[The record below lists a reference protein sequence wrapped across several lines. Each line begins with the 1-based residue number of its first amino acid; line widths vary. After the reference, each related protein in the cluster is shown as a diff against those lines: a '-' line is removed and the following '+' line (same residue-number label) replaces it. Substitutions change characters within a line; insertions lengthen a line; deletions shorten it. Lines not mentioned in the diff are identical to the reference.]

1 MSVRLLLTCALGVIA
16 TGCTPATT
24 TADAAPAAKPLHAT
38 TKAAAQPAQSAQVDQ
53 LGTLA
58 GQSITLSD
66 LKEKQRGALV
76 RHDAKAALDRWNI
89 LRNLALEAAGNR
101 ALEVGAKKAGI
112 SPEQF
117 LKNMEQEVP
126 LNPVTPEII
135 QAVYMGNQQ
144 HFQGQSLEQVKGL
157 IAEQL
162 GQEFKATQEHEI
174 RDRLLD
180 RFPFVS
186 SLKAPALPRLKVE
199 RKNAPSMGGSKAKV
213 SVVIFS
219 DFECPYCGRQAQIN
233 EQLAKHYGDQVRW
246 SYRHYP
252 LDFHKHAGKIA
263 LASICAHDQGKFWAF
278 HDRIF
283 AQREGFER
291 AGLRAHA
298 QAVGVQDMKTFDRCL
313 DDPSKGKIID
323 DDIAAG
329 DTAFIEGT
337 PALFINGQPLYN
349 LVKPDA
355 LQALINAELKANGV
369 KPPPPLKQQH

>member
-1 MSVRLLLTCALGVIA
+1 MSIRIFLSFILAVVAVGCA
-16 TGCTPATT
+16 PATT
-24 TADAAPAAKPLHAT
+24 TADAAPAAKPVKPAS
-38 TKAAAQPAQSAQVDQ
+38 KAAAADE
-53 LGTLA
+53 LGIL
-58 GQSITLSD
+58 GGEPITLSD
-66 LKEKQRGALV
+66 LEEKQRGALI
-76 RHDAKAALDRWNI
+76 RHDAKAALDRWAI

-101 ALEVGAKKAGI
+101 ALQVGAKKAGI

-117 LKNMEQEVP
+117 LKRMEQEVP
-126 LNPVTPEII
+126 LNPVTPEIV

-144 HFQGQSLEQVKGL
+144 HFQGQSLDQVKDV

-162 GQEFKATQEHEI
+162 GQEFRATQEHEI
-174 RDRLLD
+174 RDRLLK

-186 SLKAPALPRLKVE
+186 SLKAPSLPRLKVE
-199 RKNAPSMGGSKAKV
+199 RKDAPSMGGAKAKV

-233 EQLAKHYGDQVRW
+233 ERLAQHYGDQVRW

-252 LDFHKHAGKIA
+252 LDFHKHAAKIA
-263 LASICAHDQGKFWAF
+263 LASICAHEQGRFWPF

-283 AQREGFER
+283 AQRNGFER

-298 QAVGVQDMKTFDRCL
+298 QAVGVQDMKAFDRCL
-313 DDPSKGKIID
+313 DDPDKGKVID

-329 DTAFIEGT
+329 DHAFIEGT

-355 LQALINAELKANGV
+355 LQALINAELKAKGV
-369 KPPPPLKQQH
+369 TPPPPMKSQH

>member
-1 MSVRLLLTCALGVIA
+1 MSVRTLIACGLAAVAL
-16 TGCTPATT
+16 GCTPATT
-24 TADAAPAAKPLHAT
+24 TADAAPAPKPLNAAT
-38 TKAAAQPAQSAQVDQ
+38 PAIAQPAKTNE
-53 LGTLA
+53 LGTLG
-58 GQSITLSD
+58 GQSITLGD
-66 LKEKQRGALV
+66 LTEKQRGALV

-89 LRNLALEAAGNR
+89 LRTLALEAAGNR
-101 ALEVGAKKAGI
+101 ALQVGGKAAGL

-117 LKNMEQEVP
+117 LKKMEQEVP

-135 QAVYMGNQQ
+135 QAVYMGNQH
-144 HFQGQSLEQVKGL
+144 HFQGQSLDQVKDV

-162 GQEFKATQEHEI
+162 GQEFRATQEHEI
-174 RDRLLD
+174 RDRLLE

-186 SLKAPALPRLKVE
+186 SLKAPILPRLKVE
-199 RKNAPSMGGSKAKV
+199 RKEAPSMGGSKAKV

-233 EQLAKHYGDQVRW
+233 ESLAQHYGDQVRW

-252 LDFHKHAGKIA
+252 LNFHKHAAKIA

-283 AQREGFER
+283 AQRDGFER

-298 QAVGVQDMKTFDRCL
+298 QAVGVQDMKTYDRCL
-313 DDPSKGKIID
+313 DDPTKGKIID

-329 DTAFIEGT
+329 DNAFIEGT

-369 KPPPPLKQQH
+369 KPPPPLKHQQ